1 MAANPLVPPRTR
13 DACCYASAVDLTATS
28 CGNCGK
34 PLLRCMAYEE
44 CGGLVDDVGLCT
56 ICVAPH
62 VQLTPGAMMNAQ
74 VGGEI
79 ALPFDLANLSA
90 VGRPLFVTSLWS
102 REGRGDW
109 RKERLDWERLDA
121 GTRAAASVTATSIDH
136 AGTHKIDIMITV
148 STRWRWRQE
157 SWAFATWV
165 MLKVDDVDDDKA
177 GGPVVQI
184 SGENIG
190 HGNLI
195 NISGQVGAGER
206 GEDRR
211 TTEAIDLPMQR
222 LDIAERDLGLRGLDT
237 DLRVPRGTPVRFVGF
252 ATGDVPPG
260 PARPIVTPDG
270 LLAFGRARTGGE
282 GAGDVRL
289 VACGPD
295 GTVDEDLSRMISR
308 RHFELYVENDRLV
321 LRVTGSNG
329 LRINGDAYGP
339 DKCIALKDGDRIAPI
354 VDQPDALRLD
364 VRFSCEL
371 DRVSAIT
378 LTRHPKCE
386 GGM

>member
-1 MAANPLVPPRTR
+1 MAANPLAPPRTR
-13 DACCYASAVDLTATS
+13 DQCCYASAVDLGATF
-28 CGNCGK
+28 CGVCGK
-34 PLLRCMAYEE
+34 PLLRCMAFEE
-44 CGGLVDDVGLCT
+44 CGGLVDDVGLCPV
-56 ICVAPH
+56 CVAPH
-62 VQLTPGAMMNAQ
+62 VQLTPGAMMSAQ
-74 VGGEI
+74 VGGEV
-79 ALPFDLANLSA
+79 ALPFDLANLSS
-90 VGRPLFVTSLWS
+90 VGRPLFVTGLWS

-121 GTRAAASVTATSIDH
+121 GTRAAAAVTAASIER
-136 AGTHKIDIMITV
+136 AGSHKIDIMVTV

-157 SWAFATWV
+157 SWAFATSV
-165 MLKVDDVDDDKA
+165 LLTVNDDDGKA

-195 NISGQVGAGER
+195 NISGQVGGDR

-211 TTEAIDLPMQR
+211 TTDAIDLPMQR
-222 LDIAERDLGLRGLDT
+222 LDVAERDLGLRGLDT
-237 DLRVPRGTPVRFVGF
+237 DLRVPRGTPVKFAGF
-252 ATGDVPPG
+252 AKGDVPPG
-260 PARPIVTPDG
+260 GARPIVTSNG
-270 LLAFGRARTGGE
+270 LLAFGRARTSGD

-289 VACGPD
+289 AASGAG
-295 GTVDEDLSRMISR
+295 GTLDEDLSRMISR
-308 RHFELYVENDRLV
+308 RHFELYIENDRLV

-329 LRINGDAYGP
+329 VRVNGNAYGA
-339 DKCIALKDGDRIAPI
+339 DKCVVLQDGDRIAPI
-354 VDQPDALRLD
+354 VDKPDALWLD

-386 GGM
+386 GGT

>member
-1 MAANPLVPPRTR
+1 MAANPILPPRTR
-13 DACCYASAVDLTATS
+13 DRCCYASAVDLSATF
-28 CGNCGK
+28 CGTCGK
-34 PLLRCMAYEE
+34 PLLRCMAFEE

-56 ICVAPH
+56 VCVAPH

-74 VGGEI
+74 VGGEV

-90 VGRPLFVTSLWS
+90 VGRPLFVTGLWS

-121 GTRAAASVTATSIDH
+121 GTRAAAAVTAATIERS
-136 AGTHKIDIMITV
+136 GTHKIDIMITV

-157 SWAFATWV
+157 SWAFATSV
-165 MLKVDDVDDDKA
+165 LLTINDDDDKS
-177 GGPVVQI
+177 GGPVIQI
-184 SGENIG
+184 TGEG

-195 NISGQVGAGER
+195 NISGQVGGDGGEAKR
-206 GEDRR
+206 LS
-211 TTEAIDLPMQR
+211 EAIDLPMQR

-237 DLRVPRGTPVRFVGF
+237 DLRVPRNTPIAFVGF
-252 ATGDVPPG
+252 AKDDVPPG
-260 PARPIVTPDG
+260 AARPIVTANG
-270 LLAFGRARTGGE
+270 LLAFGRARTEGE
-282 GAGDVRL
+282 GDGDVRL
-289 VACGPD
+289 IALGAD

-308 RHFELYVENDRLV
+308 RHFEFYIENDRLV

-329 LRINGDAYGP
+329 VRVNGDAYGP
-339 DKCIALKDGDRIAPI
+339 DKCVVIHDGDRIAP
-354 VDQPDALRLD
+354 VVEKPDALALA

-386 GGM
+386 GGT